1 MGDKGKGKAEDLL
14 IQKAVKEEKKKLKKR
29 KAEPEHKRPL
39 AMGAHQVTGQ
49 GPDRKKRALNPVIKR
64 SPSSSRSPSP
74 PHQPP
79 APLPFIALTDLD
91 SNPALYQIPPVTA
104 SSTHADLLRAFS
116 VSSFPSSDL
125 SHLIPGTSPP
135 DEDFS
140 KAKPTNQVS
149 ITTFSSFLEPYFRP
163 FNEEDLAFLRE
174 RGDRVTPFLI
184 PKLGPHYEQAWR
196 EEDRNALGEDVNRPF
211 VGARG
216 APGDITEEAVERED
230 ISCGPLLSRLLAAYL
245 PENESTS
252 SPLESP
258 TAAATPATPRT
269 FATTLPGA
277 TPVPISPTP
286 PAAGY
291 TIPTIKSDYQ
301 TLDERIR
308 REMIYV
314 GLLDPNTELDFDN
327 RCDDEVSA
335 RLRML
340 QKQLRDQVEV
350 NTKRKEKIA
359 EILKEQMAYQEYVT
373 ILEDLDKQVEQSFTK
388 RSRSLNKPKK
398 KKPTTASGKLNPSSS
413 SSSNLQPSRV
423 QVDIGEQA
431 RILLERRK
439 RWIET
444 IGPVF
449 DGEIMAMPG
458 KGRGVFDGLKEKD
471 GKDKD
476 KEVGVKRERER

>member
-1 MGDKGKGKAEDLL
+1 MGGKGKGGSMGDKGKGKAEDLL

-29 KAEPEHKRPL
+29 KAEPEQKRPL
-39 AMGAHQVTGQ
+39 AVGAHQVVGQ

-140 KAKPTNQVS
+140 KSKPTNQVS

-174 RGDRVTPFLI
+174 RGDCVTPFLI
-184 PKLGPHYEQAWR
+184 PKLGTHYKQAWR
-196 EEDRNALGEDVNRPF
+196 EEDKNALGEDTTRGF
-211 VGARG
+211 GGARG

-230 ISCGPLLSRLLAAYL
+230 VSCGPLLSRLLAAYL
-245 PENESTS
+245 PENES
-252 SPLESP
+252 PLASP
-258 TAAATPATPRT
+258 TAVAAPAPAPATPRT

-277 TPVPISPTP
+277 TPVPISPTA

-291 TIPTIKSDYQ
+291 SIPTIKSDYQ

-327 RCDDEVSA
+327 RSDDEVSA

-340 QKQLRDQVEV
+340 QKQLREQVQV
-350 NTKRKEKIA
+350 NTKRKERIG
-359 EILKEQMAYQEYVT
+359 EILREQMAYQEYVT
-373 ILEDLDKQVEQSFTK
+373 ILEDLDKQVC
-388 RSRSLNKPKK
+388 
-398 KKPTTASGKLNPSSS
+398 
-413 SSSNLQPSRV
+413 
-423 QVDIGEQA
+423 
-431 RILLERRK
+431 
-439 RWIET
+439 
-444 IGPVF
+444 
-449 DGEIMAMPG
+449 
-458 KGRGVFDGLKEKD
+458 
-471 GKDKD
+471 
-476 KEVGVKRERER
+476 